1 MRTFIQCLL
10 LFSIS
15 VLFLSPSSAH
25 AHDGWIEISPAIVE
39 KGQPVMIALMQGNHS
54 NEHRSYRLAGRW
66 DLEFTKVTVIAPSGK
81 AVDVTGAV
89 IDFGEDP
96 EKTGPKGPKGFHL
109 AQLIADEEGVYTV
122 VAKQERTVQREDG
135 AKFRGV
141 RFARSSFAS
150 LPVPT
155 VAEAQKLKRFA
166 LQAKSEDVLEIV
178 PPANPLSA
186 TPQSTVTLEVRHKGK
201 PAPGKVVS
209 VLRKIAGAGS
219 AQDLNTDEQ
228 GRVTVAVGPAD
239 SYLAR
244 VKFEERTERGEGK
257 FDLNS
262 YEATYV
268 FQVFNRR

>member
-1 MRTFIQCLL
+1 
-10 LFSIS
+10 
-15 VLFLSPSSAH
+15 
-25 AHDGWIEISPAIVE
+25 
-39 KGQPVMIALMQGNHS
+39 
-54 NEHRSYRLAGRW
+54 
-66 DLEFTKVTVIAPSGK
+66 
-81 AVDVTGAV
+81 
-89 IDFGEDP
+89 
-96 EKTGPKGPKGFHL
+96 
-109 AQLIADEEGVYTV
+109 
-122 VAKQERTVQREDG
+122 
-135 AKFRGV
+135 V

-155 VAEAQKLKRFA
+155 VAEAQKLKRFD

-219 AQDLNTDEQ
+219 AQDLTTDEQ

>member
-1 MRTFIQCLL
+1 MRTYIQCLL

-15 VLFLSPSSAH
+15 VLFLSPSAAH
-25 AHDGWIEISPAIVE
+25 AHDGWIEISPSIVE
-39 KGQPVMIALMQGNHS
+39 KGQPVTIALMQGNHS
-54 NEHRSYRLAGRW
+54 NEHRSYRLAGKW
-66 DLEFTKVTVIAPSGK
+66 DLDFTKIMVISPLGK
-81 AVDVTGAV
+81 VNDITGAAL
-89 IDFGEDP
+89 DFGEDS

-141 RFARSSFAS
+141 RFARSSFAA
-150 LPVPT
+150 LALPT
-155 VAEAQKLKRFA
+155 VAEAQKLKRFD
-166 LQAKSEDVLEIV
+166 LQNKSEDVLEIV
-178 PPANPLSA
+178 PLANPLSA
-186 TPQSTVTLEVRHKGK
+186 TPQSTVMLEVRHKGK

-219 AQDLNTDEQ
+219 AQDLTTDEQ
-228 GRVTVAVGPAD
+228 GRVSVAVGPAD

-257 FDLNS
+257 FNLNS

-268 FQVFNRR
+268 FPVFNRR

>member
-1 MRTFIQCLL
+1 MRTFIHWTP
-10 LFSIS
+10 
-15 VLFLSPSSAH
+15 LFLITAVLCSPAAAR
-25 AHDGWIEISPAIVE
+25 AHDGWIEISPSIVE
-39 KGQPVMIALMQGNHS
+39 KGQPVTIGLMQGNHS

-66 DLEFTKVTVIAPSGK
+66 DLEFTKVTVISPSGK
-81 AVDVTGAV
+81 ATDLTGAV

-109 AQLIADEEGVYTV
+109 AQFVADEEGAYTV

-141 RFARSSFAS
+141 RFARSSFAA
-150 LPVPT
+150 LALPT
-155 VAEAQKLKRFA
+155 VAEAQRLKRFD
-166 LQAKSEDVLEIV
+166 LQAKNEDVLEII
-178 PPANPLSA
+178 PPENPLSA
-186 TPQSTVTLEVRHKGK
+186 TPQNTMTLEVRHKGK

-219 AQDLNTDEQ
+219 AQDLTTDDQ
-228 GRVTVAVGPAD
+228 GRVTVNVGPAD

-244 VKFEERTERGEGK
+244 VKFEERTDRGEGK
-257 FDLNS
+257 FDLSS